1 MSTSIAEYI
10 FPTLERIAQN
20 YPRALYYP
28 FQMSCEFYEL
38 RKDKLPEGSRR
49 SIERI
54 MHLIRSPIME
64 KFSDELRR
72 LTNPEHIVKDFLDY
86 IKVLIVH

>member
-1 MSTSIAEYI
+1 MSTPIAEYI
-10 FPTLERIAQN
+10 FPTLERIAQS

-38 RKDKLPEGSRR
+38 RKDKLSAESRR
-49 SIERI
+49 SIEKI

-72 LTNPEHIVKDFLDY
+72 LSNPEHIVKDFLDY
-86 IKVLIVH
+86 IKVMLSY